1 MIFTAILRT
10 VIPALWGNLIAWLI
24 GVAPLLAPFED
35 GLRGWGVVIATVLT
49 ALITGAWYAFWRWLQ
64 PRLPDWAVRAV
75 LGSSKT
81 PAYSS
86 GRHAATTA
94 PAAAPERHHDTL
106 ERPGQ

>member
-24 GVAPLLAPFED
+24 GVVPLLVPFED
-35 GLRGWGVVIATVLT
+35 ELRGYGAFIASVVT
-49 ALITGAWYAFWRWLQ
+49 ALIIGAWYAFWRWLQ

-81 PAYSS
+81 PVYA
-86 GRHAATTA
+86 GKHAATTA
-94 PAAAPERHHDTL
+94 PDAAPEARQGTL
-106 ERPGQ
+106 ERPGL